1 MKDSFPYHDRVIQLV
16 LAFLKLGFTAI
27 GGPAA
32 SVAMMRQEFV
42 VRHKWLTEE
51 EFLDYWGITN
61 LVPGPNATELAIHI
75 GYKIAGWPGLIAAG
89 VCYILPAM
97 LIVLGLAW
105 AYVRFGA
112 LPALGGVLYGI
123 KPVVVAI
130 LVWALVGMVRP
141 KIRQPLGLAVGAAV
155 LAAYLLGLGPL
166 VLLLAGGA
174 VMGLVRFLKN
184 RTGPPPTLS
193 VLLLGLGLPTPA
205 LLAEAMPFSLVRLF
219 WVFLKAGALMYGSG
233 YVLLAFI
240 RDDLVD
246 RLGWLTQS
254 QLVDAI
260 AVGQVTPGPLSTT
273 ATFVGYLTGGVPGAL
288 LATVAMFLPG
298 FVFVAITHP
307 WLEKL
312 RGTGGGSGFLDGV
325 NFAALGLMAGVTWEV
340 GTTALVDPVT
350 AVVALAGLFLLAR
363 FELPAPWLILG
374 GALVGMGKVWLGG

>member
-1 MKDSFPYHDRVIQLV
+1 MQVPEGHPQALRQIAGS
-16 LAFLKLGFTAI
+16 FLKLGFTAI

-32 SVAMMRQEFV
+32 SVAMMRQMFV
-42 VRHKWLTEE
+42 VRRRWLTEE

-97 LIVLGLAW
+97 VIVLGLAW
-105 AYVRFGA
+105 AYVRYGA
-112 LPALGGVLYGI
+112 LPALDGVLYGI

-130 LVWALVGMVRP
+130 LAWALVGMVRP
-141 KIRQPLGLAVGAAV
+141 RVRQPLGLAVSMAV
-155 LAAYLLGLGPL
+155 LIAYLLGASPL

-174 VMGLVRFLKN
+174 LMGLVSMIKKGE
-184 RTGPPPTLS
+184 GPPPTLS
-193 VLLLGLGLPTPA
+193 ALLLGVGLPMQA
-205 LLAEAMPFSLVRLF
+205 LAAAPFSLARLF

-240 RDDLVD
+240 RDDLVT

-273 ATFVGYLTGGVPGAL
+273 ATFVGYLTGGLPGAL
-288 LATVAMFLPG
+288 LATLAMFLPG
-298 FVFVAITHP
+298 FLFVAITHP
-307 WLEKL
+307 WLDKL
-312 RGTGGGSGFLDGV
+312 RGSGGGSGFLDGV

-340 GTTALVDPVT
+340 GATALVDPVT
-350 AVVALAGLFLLAR
+350 AVVALVGLFLLWR

-374 GALVGMGKVWLGG
+374 GAVVGVGKVLCGG